1 MLDVRQ
7 DFPLLR
13 NHPDLCYL
21 DSAATSQKPD
31 SVIQAVTHF
40 LEHNNANVHRGVHWL
55 SDEADGAYLMA
66 RETVASFIGAQPS
79 EIIFTQNATA
89 GINTVSRG
97 YRLDLSTDAVYIT
110 DAEHNSNYLP
120 WLHAGPVHIF
130 SSWHLPPQLR
140 SSDRT
145 WLFAVTHL
153 SNVLGDVTPVRQIAR
168 MAHAYDIPILVDAA
182 QSAGHLPINVK
193 ELDADFLVFSGHK
206 MLALTGIG
214 VLYVRKE
221 CQDDFVPETL
231 GGGTVDD
238 VTENDFIWS
247 RFPMALEAGTPPI
260 VEAVSLR
267 AAIDYLN
274 RLGMDEVSSHISEI
288 SRYCNS
294 RLMDIE
300 ICPYGSPDKHGLVS
314 FNLDDIHPHDVAF
327 ELNKLNIAVRG
338 GYQCAHLWHRLRK
351 LKGSV
356 RASFHV
362 YNTLAD
368 VDRLIEGLE
377 HVRRIFRRPQ

>member
-31 SVIQAVTHF
+31 SVIEAVTHF
-40 LEHNNANVHRGVHWL
+40 LGHNNANVKRGFHWL

-66 RETVASFIGAQPS
+66 RETVAHFIGAQPS

-89 GINTVSRG
+89 GINTVARG
-97 YRLDLSTDAVYIT
+97 YRPSLSTDAVYVT

-130 SSWHLPPQLR
+130 SSRHQPQPQ
-140 SSDRT
+140 SHA

-153 SNVLGDVTPVRQIAR
+153 SNILGEVTPVKQFAR
-168 MAHAYDIPILVDAA
+168 VAHAHNAAILVDAA
-182 QSAGHLPINVK
+182 QSVGHLPVNVK

-260 VEAVSLR
+260 VEAISLR

-274 RLGMDEVSSHISEI
+274 GLGMDKVSNHISEV

-314 FNLDDIHPHDVAF
+314 FNLDDIHPHDVVF

-338 GYQCAHLWHRLRK
+338 GYLCAHLWHRFHK
-351 LKGSV
+351 LNGSV

-377 HVRRIFRRPQ
+377 HVRRTFRRI